1 MVLTSGYQI
10 EGQDGDFSQGDGGS
24 SGRVQNPPIDKRSLP
39 RLGLMSTIPQ
49 HSSHQHHRMRLMV
62 SNLPNFTTRHNA
74 IHFNKDIHKAN
85 TDITSTNHKTKKPST
100 TMPRA
105 TSRSISPSKQTTT
118 TPRASLSQVLQQLES
133 LQATHQDKI
142 TIIKL
147 SEPISTANPDPSEN
161 SNLRTSDISNS
172 SLDNPTPASL
182 EADLLHYR
190 ELFAKLRFS
199 YVEQVTKEKFI
210 RAIVGDPPLIV
221 TAQENADLEASN
233 LVAKAALKSLKNE
246 VNDMI
251 SELETRGKQLAAK
264 YEQVQLDTATLRDL
278 VQGGKIEELEGRI
291 SELKA
296 AQAQVDVV
304 DGDDDTTGRIMNLPL
319 AKTALLVEERRAA
332 LRDLDRQLEQLERLA
347 PRKEKEVARLQNEVN
362 ALETKRA
369 NVTAAAR
376 EAKRRKENLAQGG
389 VEDDLEAK
397 GRWYRASEVALL
409 QMLGVTEGS

>member
-1 MVLTSGYQI
+1 
-10 EGQDGDFSQGDGGS
+10 
-24 SGRVQNPPIDKRSLP
+24 
-39 RLGLMSTIPQ
+39 
-49 HSSHQHHRMRLMV
+49 
-62 SNLPNFTTRHNA
+62 
-74 IHFNKDIHKAN
+74 
-85 TDITSTNHKTKKPST
+85 
-100 TMPRA
+100 MPRA
-105 TSRSISPSKQTTT
+105 TSRSMSPSKQTTT
-118 TPRASLSQVLQQLES
+118 PRATPAQVLQQLES

-147 SEPISTANPDPSEN
+147 SEPISTANQNPSSEN

-264 YEQVQLDTATLRDL
+264 YEQVQLNTATLRDL

-296 AQAQVDVV
+296 AQAQHVDVA

-397 GRWYRASEVALL
+397 GRWYRASQVALS
-409 QMLGVTEGS
+409 QMLGVTEES

>member
-1 MVLTSGYQI
+1 
-10 EGQDGDFSQGDGGS
+10 
-24 SGRVQNPPIDKRSLP
+24 
-39 RLGLMSTIPQ
+39 
-49 HSSHQHHRMRLMV
+49 
-62 SNLPNFTTRHNA
+62 
-74 IHFNKDIHKAN
+74 
-85 TDITSTNHKTKKPST
+85 
-100 TMPRA
+100 MPRA
-105 TSRSISPSKQTTT
+105 TSRSMSPSKQTTT
-118 TPRASLSQVLQQLES
+118 PRATPAQVLQQLES

-147 SEPISTANPDPSEN
+147 SEPISTANPNPSSEN

-296 AQAQVDVV
+296 AQAQQVDVA

-397 GRWYRASEVALL
+397 GRWYRASQVALS
-409 QMLGVTEGS
+409 QMLGVTES